1 MKEKTGMD
9 RRGNAMI
16 ITMMLLVILTAIG
29 VYAVSI
35 TTTEMD
41 ITLHSRVG
49 TISRNVAEAGAHFGI
64 DAIPN
69 TFGIAAPAFQ
79 TLTVGTNMTAT
90 YRVTSDIS
98 GPLTIQP
105 GYGAN
110 FRFANYDVTATLS
123 APPSGFT
130 ASSQVDAT
138 VNYGPIPAGTSY

>member
-1 MKEKTGMD
+1 MKETTGMN

-41 ITLHSRVG
+41 ISLHSRVG
-49 TISRNVAEAGAHFGI
+49 TISQNVAEAGVYFGI
-64 DAIPN
+64 DAVPI
-69 TFGIAAPAFQ
+69 TFDSAAPAFQ
-79 TLTVGTNMTAT
+79 TLTVGPNMTAT
-90 YRVTSDIS
+90 YRVTSGIS
-98 GPLTIQP
+98 GALVIQP

-110 FRFANYDVTATLS
+110 FRFANYDVTSTLS
-123 APPSGFT
+123 TPPSGFT
-130 ASSQVDAT
+130 ASNRVDAT